1 MLRLF
6 RHYVPH
12 SFLWLGAIE
21 AAILLL
27 SIYLGALLRFGF
39 GGGDGATIDEVEPLW
54 PKAVLFA
61 LVMISVM
68 TAVGLYKANLRDG
81 FAGMLLRTGISILLG
96 FGLMSLAFYIFP
108 SLFLGRGAFAL
119 SFGIALGGIICARL
133 VFFRVIDQE
142 ALRKRIVVLGAGKRA
157 GQIAQRMRRKVDRR
171 GFAVIGYVHVPGEH
185 VAVDEE
191 EVLRLDIPLLE
202 FANRHRVDEIVVA
215 VEDRRKNFP
224 VHELLDCKMSGIEVV
239 DMTAFFERQA
249 GLIRLDLLHPSW
261 LIFSDGFLTSSLR
274 DYNKRIFDVIA
285 SLLILA
291 LVWPVMIVTALA
303 ILIESGGRGP
313 VFYRQVRVGQNWELI
328 EVLKFRSMRVDAE
341 KDGPQWASK
350 NDSRVTRIGAFIRK
364 VRIDELPQLF
374 GVLRGQM
381 SFVGPRPERP
391 EFVEQLSQNI
401 PYYAERHRVKP
412 GITGWAQIRYA
423 YGSTEQDAVEKLQY
437 DLYYVKNHSLFL
449 DLMILFQTA
458 EVILWGR
465 GAR

>member
-12 SFLWLGAIE
+12 SFLWLGMIE

-27 SIYLGALLRFGF
+27 SIYLGAWLRF
-39 GGGDGATIDEVEPLW
+39 GGGDGATIDEAEPLL

-61 LVMISVM
+61 LVIISVM
-68 TAVGLYKANLRDG
+68 TAAGLYKANLRDG
-81 FAGMLLRTGISILLG
+81 LAGMLLRTGISILLG
-96 FGLMSLAFYIFP
+96 FGVMSLVFYIFP
-108 SLFLGRGAFAL
+108 SLFLGRGAFGL
-119 SFGIALGGIICARL
+119 SFGIALGGIVCARL

-142 ALRKRIVVLGAGKRA
+142 ALKKRILVLGTGKRA

-171 GFAVIGYVHVPGEH
+171 GFAIIGYVHVPGEH
-185 VAVDEE
+185 VEVDEQN
-191 EVLRLDIPLLE
+191 VLRLDVPLLE

-239 DMTAFFERQA
+239 DMPAFFERQA

-291 LVWPVMIVTALA
+291 LAWPVMILTALA

-423 YGSTEQDAVEKLQY
+423 YGSTEQDAIEKLQY